1 MSTAFVKPG
10 LRVQIPPSAVDI
22 WEEEPAALSS
32 ADHSLRHGRSI
43 TAEGMAEAKEKNV
56 FRTLCVDFTADAAKI
71 LDEIL

>member
-1 MSTAFVKPG
+1 
-10 LRVQIPPSAVDI
+10 
-22 WEEEPAALSS
+22 
-32 ADHSLRHGRSI
+32 LRHGRSI